1 MEKFWIAYKCSR
13 SEILQKVV
21 KYIEVHIMEP
31 IHLSDAAAET
41 GVSSAYLSTMFKKE
55 MGYNFIEYVNLRK
68 IELARQMLQDGKM
81 VYEVSE
87 LLGFENST
95 YFSRVFKRYTDVSP
109 ATYRKQ
115 M

>member
-55 MGYNFIEYVNLRK
+55 MGYNFYRICK
-68 IELARQMLQDGKM
+68 
-81 VYEVSE
+81 
-87 LLGFENST
+87 
-95 YFSRVFKRYTDVSP
+95 SP
-109 ATYRKQ
+109 KNRTGQTNASGWKNGL
-115 M
+115 

>member
-1 MEKFWIAYKCSR
+1 MW
-13 SEILQKVV
+13 LLL
-21 KYIEVHIMEP
+21 P

-55 MGYNFIEYVNLRK
+55 IGYNFIEYVNLRK

-109 ATYRKQ
+109 DTYRKQ

>member
-1 MEKFWIAYKCSR
+1 MESLREIEKWFLKFNDIFMEKFWIAYKCSR

-21 KYIEVHIMEP
+21 KYIEAHITEP

-55 MGYNFIEYVNLRK
+55 IGYNFI
-68 IELARQMLQDGKM
+68 D
-81 VYEVSE
+81 
-87 LLGFENST
+87 LLGYEKNT
-95 YFSRVFKRYTDVSP
+95 YFSRKFKRYTDVSP
-109 ATYRKQ
+109 DTYRKQ